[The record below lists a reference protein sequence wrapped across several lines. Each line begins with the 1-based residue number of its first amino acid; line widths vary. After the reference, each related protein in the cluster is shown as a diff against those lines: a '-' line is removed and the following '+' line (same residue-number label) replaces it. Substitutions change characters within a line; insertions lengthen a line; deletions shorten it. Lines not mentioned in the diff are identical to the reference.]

1 VITVLVKENPKK
13 SGSAAHGRFGKYKS
27 GCTVAAALKAGV
39 TREDLRWDT
48 AKNFIAIAAKK

>member
-1 VITVLVKENPKK
+1 MLVKENPKK
-13 SGSAAHGRFGKYKS
+13 PGSAAHGRFGKYKS